1 MRHQKGR
8 RDCSYNSSLRCL
20 SFTRCLSAILC
31 PIFLENKLH
40 SFVFLTES
48 AVWLSSLPCCCLP
61 APLCLSPLKPTH
73 TLKLMAPGFAFS
85 LNQPARP
92 SRFPSAPWEA
102 WAELRPLRSSARC
115 SRGGSSL
122 SCLPASG
129 TALGT
134 GSLVGGPG
142 DGGLWLV
149 RSSVSFLL
157 PDTLGS
163 PLFSAL
169 QSPLL

>member
-85 LNQPARP
+85 LNQPAQP

-102 WAELRPLRSSARC
+102 WAELRPLRSSVQPWWQLPVLPPSPWHGPWHWQPGWRARR
-115 SRGGSSL
+115 RGTV
-122 SCLPASG
+122 AS
-129 TALGT
+129 AEL
-134 GSLVGGPG
+134 
-142 DGGLWLV
+142 
-149 RSSVSFLL
+149 RLL
-157 PDTLGS
+157 PS
-163 PLFSAL
+163 PGYFR
-169 QSPLL
+169 